1 MAGRGGTER
10 QASSKIVEPLAEAAY
25 EGDGLGPLLATA
37 WEGSQDGKSVT
48 FSLREGVNWHDGEA
62 FHLGRRGLLG
72 DGGLE
77 AAAEHRSRG
86 LRQPRGGR
94 NADARTAVFRF
105 SKPTPMQLIANA
117 LPVVSSVLPKHLF
130 EGTDI
135 AENPVNAALVGT
147 GPFLWGEYRG
157 RIAPR
162 TS

>member
-1 MAGRGGTER
+1 MGGTER

-62 FHLGRRGLLG
+62 FTSADVAFSAMDVWKPLQNIGRGVFAN
-72 DGGLE
+72 LE
-77 AAAEHRSRG
+77 AVET
-86 LRQPRGGR
+86 P
-94 NADARTAVFRF
+94 DARTAVFRF